1 MYKAVSCRVSFFAVA
16 DNVISGMGK
25 GSVFKEVG
33 DIELFQN
40 IVIKTN
46 KADYVKRLW
55 IEFHSRLFY
64 QFANKLIACSV

>member
-1 MYKAVSCRVSFFAVA
+1 MYKVVSCRVSFFAVA

-25 GSVFKEVG
+25 GSVFKAVG

-46 KADYVKRLW
+46 TAIMLNGYGL
-55 IEFHSRLFY
+55 SS
-64 QFANKLIACSV
+64 IAVYSINLPIS